1 LSESFDQAS
10 EKLLAGH
17 PQDRLLSA
25 QVIAAFGRQ
34 YLVRLTDGSEM
45 TCLTRGKKSEVACG
59 DIVEVRRTDHPS
71 VRIGTSSLNG
81 LLPTAQGVIEH
92 IAPRR
97 SLLHRSEANR
107 EKIIA
112 ANVTQIIVV
121 VAAEPS
127 FNDELLARCLVAAY
141 DQKLEVLIVLNKCD
155 LLEAAAAAHKRLA
168 PYSAIGYRVLELSA
182 MQDVSRLRPFL
193 AGHSSVLVGQS
204 GMGKSTL
211 INALLP
217 DAQAATREISSA
229 LDSGKHTTTHARLY
243 RLENAAA
250 STHNREAADFTRKEY
265 AGGYPAAS
273 LPPSRC
279 GNSRQTPLVKQLA
292 IRLDRRKTAAKSLV
306 IPHQMAQP
314 QRVGVSTLID
324 CPGVQ
329 AFGLHHLSFGR
340 IEQGFVEFAP
350 YLGQCRFHDCHHLHE
365 PGCALRS
372 AVEAGKIDARRLALF
387 QHITAA
393 RH

>member
-1 LSESFDQAS
+1 LSKSDQAFV
-10 EKLLAGH
+10 KPLAWH
-17 PQDRLLSA
+17 LQDSLLSA

-34 YLVRLTDGSEM
+34 YLVRLTDGGEM

-71 VRIGTSSLNG
+71 VRIGTSALNEP
-81 LLPTAQGVIEH
+81 LPDAQGVIED
-92 IAPRR
+92 ISPRR
-97 SLLHRSEANR
+97 TLLYRSDAYR

-141 DQKLEVLIVLNKCD
+141 DQNLEVLIVLNKCD
-155 LLEAAAAAHKRLA
+155 LLETAAAARKRLA

-182 MQDVSRLRPFL
+182 KQDISQLRPFL

-217 DAQAATREISSA
+217 DAQAATREISTA

-243 RLENAAA
+243 RLDDTC
-250 STHNREAADFTRKEY
+250 S
-265 AGGYPAAS
+265 
-273 LPPSRC
+273 
-279 GNSRQTPLVKQLA
+279 
-292 IRLDRRKTAAKSLV
+292 
-306 IPHQMAQP
+306 
-314 QRVGVSTLID
+314 LID

-340 IEQGFVEFAP
+340 IEQGFVEFAQ
-350 YLGQCRFHDCHHLHE
+350 YLGKCRFHDCHHLHE

-372 AVEAGKIDARRLALF
+372 AVEAGMIDNRRLDLF

-393 RH
+393 SH

>member
-1 LSESFDQAS
+1 LSELHD
-10 EKLLAGH
+10 
-17 PQDRLLSA
+17 A
-25 QVIAAFGRQ
+25 QVIAAFGRH
-34 YLVRLTDGSEM
+34 YLVRLADDSEM
-45 TCLTRGKKSEVACG
+45 TCLTRGKRSEVACG
-59 DIVEVRRTDHPS
+59 DNVEVRRTDHPS
-71 VRIGTSSLNG
+71 PLPGTTLSTVR
-81 LLPTAQGVIEH
+81 LPSAQGVIEK

-97 SLLHRSEANR
+97 SLLHRSDAYR

-127 FNDELLARCLVAAY
+127 FSDELLARCLVAAY

-155 LLEAAAAAHKRLA
+155 LIEAVAAARKRLA
-168 PYSAIGYRVLELSA
+168 PYSAIGYRVLELCA
-182 MQDVSRLRPFL
+182 RQDVSALRPCL

-217 DAQAATREISSA
+217 GAQAVTREISSA

-243 RLENAAA
+243 RIDN
-250 STHNREAADFTRKEY
+250 
-265 AGGYPAAS
+265 
-273 LPPSRC
+273 
-279 GNSRQTPLVKQLA
+279 NSN
-292 IRLDRRKTAAKSLV
+292 
-306 IPHQMAQP
+306 
-314 QRVGVSTLID
+314 LID

-340 IEQGFVEFAP
+340 IEQGFVEFAK
-350 YLGQCRFHDCHHLHE
+350 YLGKCRFHDCRHLHE

-372 AVEAGKIDARRLALF
+372 AVEAGEIDARRLALF